1 MATQAQAADLE
12 VSLLR
17 MFLAVVEHGSI
28 GKAAAAVDMTQPGV
42 SQQMLR
48 LEKIVGQKLFARARN
63 GVRLTRHGELL
74 VNYANRAVELSQE
87 TLLCLREQ
95 EVNEQ
100 VVVGASP
107 DSALAGLIP
116 GLRRLQSSRPKLEL
130 KVVVN
135 AAEKLDGLLKAGE
148 FDLVITSPNVMTA
161 MPGTTWRVP
170 LRWAACKNLQIDRSR
185 PLPLV
190 LFESPCHWQDEM
202 LDCLRTAGWE
212 WRRTFESS
220 SLDAILTAAQSG
232 LGITALP
239 METIRNFKLACVT
252 EVGLPQAPTVE
263 FGIFSGTAL
272 TDNAQTVLDV
282 VNAAIFDPGQTAPIS
297 PVMMA

>member
-1 MATQAQAADLE
+1 MATQAQVGDLE

-17 MFLAVVEHGSI
+17 MFLAVVDHGSI

-48 LEKIVGQKLFARARN
+48 LEKIIGQKLLARGRS
-63 GVRLTRHGELL
+63 GVTLTRHGELL
-74 VNYANRAVELSQE
+74 VKYASRAVELNQE
-87 TLLCLREQ
+87 TLVCLREQ

-107 DSALAGLIP
+107 DAALAGLIP
-116 GLRRLQSSRPKLEL
+116 GLRRLRSSSPKLDL
-130 KVVVN
+130 RVVAT
-135 AAEKLDGLLKAGE
+135 AAEKLEGLLKTGE

-170 LRWAACKNLQIDRSR
+170 LHWAARKNLKIDRSR
-185 PLPLV
+185 PVPLV
-190 LFESPCHWQDEM
+190 LFERPCRWQDEM
-202 LDCLRTAGWE
+202 LDCLRTRGWE

-239 METIRNFKLACVT
+239 METMRNFKLACVT

-263 FGIFSGTAL
+263 FGIFSGTAV
-272 TDNAQTVLDV
+272 TDNAQTVLDA
-282 VNAAIFDPGQTAPIS
+282 VNAAVSIPEINPCAAGI
-297 PVMMA
+297 MA